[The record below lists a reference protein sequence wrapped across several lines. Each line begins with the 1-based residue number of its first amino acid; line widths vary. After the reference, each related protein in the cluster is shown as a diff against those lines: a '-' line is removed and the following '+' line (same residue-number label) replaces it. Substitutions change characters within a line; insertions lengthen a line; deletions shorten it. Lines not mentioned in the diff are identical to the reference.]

1 MKFDIT
7 DYIKTNNSSTILNS
21 LISLRNILVNDIGP
35 QHLSGP
41 SAWETSGEGWVINF
55 WPEAAKWELYI
66 QDDNLALMF
75 KLKWL

>member
-1 MKFDIT
+1 MKFNIT

-21 LISLRNILVNDIGP
+21 LISLSNILVNDIGP
-35 QHLSGP
+35 QHLSSP
-41 SAWETSGEGWVINF
+41 CAWETSGEGWAINF
-55 WPEAAKWELYI
+55 WPETAEWELYI